1 MRDVGRRA
9 SRYNARGVSRPLAP
23 GLRAGHRETT
33 LETSAPSPRQLVLL
47 CDGTNNNL
55 TGGHR
60 DTHVVRLA
68 ELLGACPDA
77 NRLVFYDPG
86 VGNPGELPGATW
98 LDSFRRWRERVAGPA
113 FGRGVYENVAE
124 SYLFLTQHYRPGDQI
139 LIFGFSRGAFTARCV
154 AGLVNQFGVLGAHMG
169 SLVPTLLSLYF
180 ASRGDTSDNTLRQ
193 SISHQATRL
202 FAAQD
207 AQAVEVH
214 FVGVWDTVATV
225 GMPPFGVRFTAAPTL
240 EGKGF
245 VHVRQA
251 LALDE
256 LRAQFK
262 PRLYAADNGPFRTRS
277 GQTGSLLQLWF
288 HGAHADVGGGYEPLH
303 SALSRVPLCW
313 LVAEA
318 VRCGLR
324 LADGGTALDNE
335 AAVSRV
341 LARLPADVPPQATP
355 RVNNPLHDTCI
366 WALTGMAVRDPSRVA
381 MDDQKEVTVKP
392 VAHSSVQQMPL
403 RFPQDTV
410 WAQSRSQRPLIIAL
424 LLIPLLVLAL
434 GQLQWGLPVL
444 DTGEHVGAWDA
455 LQLAAQHAGDY
466 LDANVRFALW
476 QLAGP
481 WGGDWACA
489 PGRNCSPQ
497 AALAWDVALIATY
510 ACALAWFA
518 SRSFARLAGLR
529 QLGDPPARWLNRLGW
544 ALPIA
549 VSADLAE
556 NLSSSLALALMA
568 GHADT
573 AAAGVR
579 TLMMVCA
586 AIKLVGLA
594 ATLALIVW
602 GQLRPRR

>member
-1 MRDVGRRA
+1 MRDVRQGGQQVQPT
-9 SRYNARGVSRPLAP
+9 GVSRLPAP

-33 LETSAPSPRQLVLL
+33 LETSTPLPRQLILL

-55 TGGHR
+55 TGGQQ

-68 ELLGACPDA
+68 ELLDACPDP
-77 NRLVFYDPG
+77 NRRVFYDPG

-98 LDSFRRWRERVAGPA
+98 WDTFRRWRERVAGLA

-124 SYLFLTQHYRPGDQI
+124 SYQFLMQHYRPGDQI
-139 LIFGFSRGAFTARCV
+139 LIFGFSRGAFTARSV
-154 AGLVNQFGVLGAHMG
+154 AGLVNQFGVLDAHMG

-180 ASRGDTSDNTLRQ
+180 ASRGDKTDALRQ
-193 SISHQATRL
+193 SISQQATRL

-207 AQAVEVH
+207 VQVVDVH

-225 GMPPFGVRFTAAPTL
+225 GMPPFSARFTAVPTL

-262 PRLYAADNGPFRTRS
+262 PRLYAADNGPFHTRS
-277 GQTGSLLQLWF
+277 GQIGSLLQLWF
-288 HGAHADVGGGYEPLH
+288 RGAHADVGGGYEPAD
-303 SALSRVPLCW
+303 SALSRAPLCW

-324 LADGGTALDNE
+324 LDDGGVALDDE
-335 AAVSRV
+335 AVVARA
-341 LARLPADVPPQATP
+341 LARLPADVPPEAQP
-355 RVNNPLHDTCI
+355 RVNSPLHGACV
-366 WALTGMAVRDPSRVA
+366 WALTGMAVRDPSCVAVDDRPDIRV
-381 MDDQKEVTVKP
+381 QP
-392 VAHSSVQQMPL
+392 VAHPSVRQQPL

-410 WAQSRSQRPLIIAL
+410 WARPRAKRPLIVAL
-424 LLIPLLVLAL
+424 LLIPLLALAL

-444 DTGEHVGAWDA
+444 NKGEHLSAWGA
-455 LQLAAQHAGDY
+455 LQLAAQHVGDY
-466 LDANVRFALW
+466 LAANGRFALW

-481 WGGDWACA
+481 WGGDWTCA
-489 PGRNCSPQ
+489 PSLDCSPQ
-497 AALAWDVALIATY
+497 AALAWDGVLIAAY
-510 ACALAWFA
+510 AYVLAWFA

-529 QLGDPPARWLNRLGW
+529 QVDDRPARWLNRLGW

-549 VSADLAE
+549 VAADLAE

-568 GHADT
+568 AHADT
-573 AAAGVR
+573 LAVLVR
-579 TLMMVCA
+579 TLMMACA
-586 AIKLVGLA
+586 AAKSAGLL
-594 ATLALIVW
+594 ATLGLIVW
-602 GQLRPRR
+602 GQFSPRR